1 MSITRND
8 GGTPDFAGEQ
18 NSTFRSDVSDGIRD
32 ALPIVFAVAPFAAV
46 FGAIALENGL
56 SFGELL
62 LTSMS
67 IYAGASQFVML
78 DLLGQGVPAWSI
90 VLTVFAVNFRHVLYS
105 AAVGRHLSK
114 FTTLQKMLAFFVLV
128 DPQYAAAERRAG
140 RDGLRPAYYFSFAAA
155 IYVVWITSNCLG
167 AAFGSLIEDPAAF
180 GLDVILPVYFAGLVA
195 GFHTRRGFGVIL
207 VISAAAS
214 TLAFHTIGSPWHI
227 TIGGLCGLA
236 AAALLSRPNG
246 EVSHG

>member
-1 MSITRND
+1 MSVTSND
-8 GGTPDFAGEQ
+8 GGTPHLTGEPARP
-18 NSTFRSDVSDGIRD
+18 FRSDISDGIRD
-32 ALPIVFAVAPFAAV
+32 SLPILFAVAPFAAV

-56 SFGELL
+56 TFGELL

-105 AAVGRHLSK
+105 AAIGRHLGK
-114 FTTLQKMLAFFVLV
+114 FTSLQKMLAFFVLV

-140 RDGLRPAYYFSFAAA
+140 QDGLRPAYYFSFAAA

-167 AAFGSLIEDPAAF
+167 AAFGSLIEEPAAF

-195 GFHTRRGFGVIL
+195 SFHTRRGFGVIL
-207 VISAAAS
+207 TVSAAAS

-227 TIGGLCGLA
+227 TIGGLCGLL
-236 AAALLSRPNG
+236 AAALLSRPKRDA
-246 EVSHG
+246 SHG

>member
-1 MSITRND
+1 MSMTRND
-8 GGTPDFAGEQ
+8 GGTPDLAGEPT
-18 NSTFRSDVSDGIRD
+18 STFRSDVSDGIRD
-32 ALPIVFAVAPFAAV
+32 ALPILFAVAPFAAV

-56 SFGELL
+56 TFGELL

-105 AAVGRHLSK
+105 AAVGRHMHKVSA
-114 FTTLQKMLAFFVLV
+114 LQKALAFFLLV
-128 DPQYAAAERRAG
+128 DPQYAASERRAG
-140 RDGLRPAYYFSFAAA
+140 REGLRPAYYFSFAAA
-155 IYVVWITSNCLG
+155 IYAVWITSNCVG

-180 GLDVILPVYFAGLVA
+180 GLDVVLPVYFAGLVA

-207 VISAAAS
+207 TVSAAAS
-214 TLAFHTIGSPWHI
+214 ILAFHTIGSPWHI
-227 TIGGLCGLA
+227 TLGGFCGLA
-236 AAALLSRPNG
+236 AAALLSRPKG